1 MFSSASLHPKESVI
15 RMIRR
20 RLIAFVFVTGALAVF
35 QLGCQ
40 SSSAVPAV
48 KPPPGQAGK
57 LAHAHPVH
65 FDRLHIHVVNGY
77 GEFRGEGTTFVPRG
91 NNYVRLAR
99 VDGFYGSSFVAHTT
113 FHVGLYDSTRA
124 EDALSQMEAL
134 GYNLVRV
141 FVNGDT
147 FGSMYRSANGPLNNA
162 YLANIADFLRRAK
175 SHGIRTV
182 LTTGFAF
189 GRDASFAPCS
199 ANFGGE
205 NLRVLTS
212 CGVAADKGFF
222 TDLINGL
229 DAAGAPMDAIFSYE
243 LRTEQIFNGNQ
254 LPLSLNA
261 GMVTTANG
269 QTYDMSNAMSRQQMM
284 DDGLVF
290 WANEVTAQI
299 KALAPQTF
307 VDIGFFA
314 PNAPTVWR
322 DNGDNTRIVKPYP
335 AIASSNVDYVK
346 FSLYPDQGLTLAEAA
361 VNFGFAGFQQK
372 PIVMG
377 EFGELVNGFTIPQA
391 ASRLLNWQLDSCTT
405 YHFKGWQLWTWDTEP
420 AEQVDGP
427 FWTAVDSN
435 GVTTINDALAPA
447 NRPDPCAP

>member
-1 MFSSASLHPKESVI
+1 
-15 RMIRR
+15 MIRR
-20 RLIAFVFVTGALAVF
+20 RLISFVLVTAALAVV
-35 QLGCQ
+35 QVGCQ

-48 KPPPGQAGK
+48 KPAAKAGP
-57 LAHAHPVH
+57 LAHAHPPHPV
-65 FDRLHIHVVNGY
+65 RLGIRVVNGF
-77 GEFRGEGTTFVPRG
+77 GEFYNKDGGATYIPRG
-91 NNYVRLAR
+91 NNYIRLAR
-99 VDGFYGSSFVAHTT
+99 VDGFYGTSSVDHTT
-113 FHVGLYDSTRA
+113 FIVGLYDPARA
-124 EDALSQMEAL
+124 ENALSQMEAL

-141 FVNGDT
+141 FINGGA
-147 FGSMYRSANGPLNNA
+147 FGSMYLSANGPLNNA
-162 YLANIADFLRRAK
+162 YLANVADFLRRAD
-175 SHGIRTV
+175 SHDIRTV
-182 LTTGFAF
+182 FTTGFAF

-199 ANFGGE
+199 ASFGGE

-222 TDLINGL
+222 TDLITGL
-229 DAAGAPMDAIFSYE
+229 KGAGAPMDDIFSYE
-243 LRTEQIFNGNQ
+243 LRAEQFFNGDQ
-254 LPLSLNA
+254 LPLSLTT
-261 GMVTTANG
+261 GTVTTANG
-269 QTYDMSNAMSRQQMM
+269 QTYDMSDPTSRQQMM

-299 KALAPQTF
+299 KALAPNTF

-314 PNAPTVWR
+314 PNAPTPWR
-322 DNGDNTRIVKPYP
+322 DTTRIDKPYP

-346 FSLYPDQGLTLAEAA
+346 FSLYPDQGPTLGQAAE
-361 VNFGFAGFQQK
+361 NFGFAGLQQK

-377 EFGELVNGFTIPQA
+377 EFGEFVNGFTVPQA
-391 ASRLLNWQLDSCTT
+391 ASRLLNWQLDSCNL